1 EGAAGRTGLDPGWG
15 GGRVPN
21 GLPGRCHC
29 PRPLL
34 RPRRPGELGLDRA
47 ASDQVDAIVI
57 VVTGDGVQERPVGPR
72 PAQPDQLAL
81 ERGQPLDAV
90 AERGGILEV
99 EPGRGFIHP
108 APEDRDRV
116 IGIAFQ
122 ETAGEVDALEV
133 LGLRAAP
140 GAGREAASDL
150 AAVAERRVA
159 LLEEL
164 ELIGEPDRRRGATV
178 AELQEVGELPDRL
191 ADPGPPTERA
201 EVERAVPGDIAH
213 DEEAGRSGAGDLD
226 EAELP

>member
-1 EGAAGRTGLDPGWG
+1 
-15 GGRVPN
+15 
-21 GLPGRCHC
+21 
-29 PRPLL
+29 
-34 RPRRPGELGLDRA
+34 
-47 ASDQVDAIVI
+47 
-57 VVTGDGVQERPVGPR
+57 
-72 PAQPDQLAL
+72 
-81 ERGQPLDAV
+81 
-90 AERGGILEV
+90 EV

-191 ADPGPPTERA
+191 ADPGAPTERA

-226 EAELP
+226 EAELPVPLVLDVVERAPALDLTEFGQERGEFVRSVIPLDPVRSEERRVGKESGSPSA